1 MVKEKISIV
10 WFKKDLR
17 VRDNLA
23 LLSGSKTNLPV
34 LPLYIFEKDYWRQ
47 DFSSQRHWE
56 FIYDCLIDLNI
67 DLNKIG
73 QSLIIKN
80 GKAKNIFE
88 NIIKNYNVQFVFAH
102 QETGNDWT
110 FIRDEEIRT
119 LFKKNKIS
127 FKEFPTNGVVRGLKN
142 RDEWSKIRNSRMFDD
157 IYESPKQLIHF
168 NGITSDQMPS
178 KKNKFLKNKSAGI
191 TQKGGRIEGLKIL
204 NSFLDERSKN
214 YLKNLSKPEYSIES
228 SSRLSPFLS
237 NGVISVKEIINEYRK
252 RKENKLNIGNLKG
265 LKRNISAFNSRLSW
279 RCHFIQKLEDQPQ
292 IEFKSMHP
300 AYEGI
305 RDEFINELYFKS
317 WKEGRTGFPIIDA
330 CMRSLI
336 HTGWLPFR
344 MRAMLVSFASYN
356 LLIDWRKSGAYLA
369 KLFTD
374 FEPGIHYSQMQ
385 MQSGVTGINA
395 IRIYNPIKQS
405 YDQDQEGT
413 FIRKWVSE
421 LKHVHTAYI
430 HEPWKMNKSLQ
441 EKFKCFIGFDYPE
454 PIVDQGKSSKFAK
467 NLIYSAR
474 KSKNFKKNSEKVFNK
489 LGSRKNNTSSKRI
502 KNSTNKNQLS
512 LID

>member
-1 MVKEKISIV
+1 M
-10 WFKKDLR
+10 
-17 VRDNLA
+17 
-23 LLSGSKTNLPV
+23 
-34 LPLYIFEKDYWRQ
+34 
-47 DFSSQRHWE
+47 
-56 FIYDCLIDLNI
+56 
-67 DLNKIG
+67 
-73 QSLIIKN
+73 
-80 GKAKNIFE
+80 
-88 NIIKNYNVQFVFAH
+88 QFVFAH
-102 QETGNDWT
+102 QETGNNWT
-110 FIRDEEIRT
+110 FVRDEEIRT
-119 LFKKNKIS
+119 LFKKNKVS

-142 RDEWSKIRNSRMFDD
+142 RDEWSKIRNSRMYDD
-157 IYESPKQLIHF
+157 IYETPKQLIDL
-168 NGITSDQMPS
+168 NGITTDQIPG

-252 RKENKLNIGNLKG
+252 RKEDHFKTGNLKG

-356 LLIDWRKSGAYLA
+356 LLIDWKRSGAYLA

-413 FIRKWVSE
+413 FIRKWVNE
-421 LKHVHTAYI
+421 LKNVHSAYI
-430 HEPWKMNKSLQ
+430 HEPWKMNKDFEETEKMLTQLKSYSEPSSVKIMIAPSFTQLYQSVQSL
-441 EKFKCFIGFDYPE
+441 K
-454 PIVDQGKSSKFAK
+454 
-467 NLIYSAR
+467 
-474 KSKNFKKNSEKVFNK
+474 
-489 LGSRKNNTSSKRI
+489 
-502 KNSTNKNQLS
+502 STNFYVAAQNIGIAESGAYTGEVSPKMLKGIGVNTVIIGHSERRNIFQENDNFLTKKIKIAIES
-512 LID
+512 DVEVIFCLGEKLEDNITFMGKGIEDKVKSAIVNGCLLYTSPRPRD